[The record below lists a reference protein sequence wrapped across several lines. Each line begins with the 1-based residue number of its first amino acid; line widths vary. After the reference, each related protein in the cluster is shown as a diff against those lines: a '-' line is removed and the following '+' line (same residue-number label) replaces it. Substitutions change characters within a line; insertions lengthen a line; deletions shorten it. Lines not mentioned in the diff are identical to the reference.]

1 MAKPAP
7 APPPAAAADM
17 RLDKWLW
24 AARLHKTRALAAE
37 EIERGR
43 VRVNGQDAKPSR
55 AVRVGDRLELR
66 QPGAVRTVVVLGL
79 SPQRGPAPVAR
90 ALYQET
96 PESIAALQAAA
107 EARRFGIEPA
117 AGQADGRPT
126 KRDRR
131 ELSDWQRWSVS
142 LDDEDD

>member
-1 MAKPAP
+1 M
-7 APPPAAAADM
+7 
-17 RLDKWLW
+17 
-24 AARLHKTRALAAE
+24 TGVQTCALP
-37 EIERGR
+37 I
-43 VRVNGQDAKPSR
+43 
-55 AVRVGDRLELR
+55 
-66 QPGAVRTVVVLGL
+66 
-79 SPQRGPAPVAR
+79 
-90 ALYQET
+90 YQET